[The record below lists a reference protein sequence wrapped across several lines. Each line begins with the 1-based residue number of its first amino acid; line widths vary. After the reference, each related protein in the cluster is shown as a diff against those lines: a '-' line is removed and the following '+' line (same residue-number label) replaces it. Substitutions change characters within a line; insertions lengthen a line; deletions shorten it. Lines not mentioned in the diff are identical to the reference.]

1 MLTDFI
7 TANREELIG
16 RTRSRVQK
24 RAAPHATDAEMDR
37 AIPLFLDQLVAKLL
51 PPVSSDDQLIAS
63 ATMNGA
69 AMSRHGFTIK
79 QVVEGYGD
87 VCQVVTELAI
97 EQDAPIST
105 EDFRAL
111 NDCLDTATTEA
122 VAGYQ
127 AVRDVARS
135 AAGTERLG
143 FLAHELRNHLYMAM
157 LSYDLLKRGDVGISG
172 STGAV
177 LGRSLSSLRG
187 LIDRSLA
194 EVRLEGGV
202 RNEEQVSIR
211 DFLEEVELVASFEA
225 SARGL
230 GLTVQGA
237 NDLVFVNADKQ
248 ILASALGN
256 LVQNAC
262 KFTRPGG
269 HITIQSTVKDDR
281 VLLSVADQCGGLP
294 PGKTEAL
301 FEPYHQRGSDR
312 SGLGLGLSISLR
324 AVESSH
330 GALRVENLP
339 GVGCVFTIDLP
350 LSGRPPPR
358 PAGD

>member
-7 TANREELIG
+7 TENRDEIVARTGARVNRRASPRANDTETHRG
-16 RTRSRVQK
+16 
-24 RAAPHATDAEMDR
+24 
-37 AIPLFLDQLVAKLL
+37 IPLFLDQLIVKLL
-51 PPVSSDDQLIAS
+51 STSNSDDPVVAS
-63 ATMNGA
+63 ATTNGA
-69 AMSRHGFTIK
+69 DMSRHGFSIK

-97 EQDAPIST
+97 ERNAPIST

-122 VAGYQ
+122 VGGYEAQ
-127 AVRDVARS
+127 RDVTRS

-157 LSYDLLKRGDVGISG
+157 LSYDLLKRGDVAING

-177 LGRSLSSLRG
+177 LGRSLSSLRA

-202 RNEEQVSIR
+202 RHEERVSIR

-225 SARGL
+225 NARGL
-230 GLTVQGA
+230 GLSVHG
-237 NDLVFVNADKQ
+237 LEGVVEVNVDRQ
-248 ILASALGN
+248 ILASAIGN

-269 HITIQSTVKDDR
+269 QITIQSSVTNGR
-281 VLLSVADQCGGLP
+281 VLLAVADQCGGLP

-301 FEPYHQRGSDR
+301 FEPFQQRGSGR
-312 SGLGLGLSISLR
+312 TGLGLGLAISLK
-324 AVESSH
+324 AVETCH
-330 GALRVENLP
+330 GSLRVENRP
-339 GVGCVFTIDLP
+339 GVGCIFTIDLP
-350 LSGRPPPR
+350 L
-358 PAGD
+358 AADAF